1 MAGDF
6 VVDNSVVMAWCFLEE
21 ENEPA
26 DAALDALTRVTAHV
40 PSVWP
45 LEVLNVLLA
54 AERRNR
60 IGPADSTRFLEL
72 LEQLPI
78 EVENEDVARRTGDL
92 LHLSRACGLS
102 SYDASYLD
110 LALRKGM
117 PLATADR
124 GLIRA
129 ARKCQVSLFSSHPE
143 HRP

>member
-21 ENEPA
+21 KNEQA
-26 DAALDALTRVTAHV
+26 DEALDALTRVSAHV
-40 PSVWP
+40 PSIWP

-60 IGPADSTRFLEL
+60 ISTADSIRFLEL

-78 EVENEDVARRTGDL
+78 EVENEAVARRMGDL
-92 LHLSRACGLS
+92 LHLARANGLS
-102 SYDASYLD
+102 SYDTSYLD

-124 GLIRA
+124 NLIRA
-129 ARKCQVSLFSSHPE
+129 ARECRVSLFGPHQ
-143 HRP
+143 